1 MTCLA
6 LFSFILIVLWVLVF
20 LMIIGTVTISAT
32 CGMINEFNQGN
43 AGLFN
48 ELDLSKE
55 VKNVFNTCLLPQ
67 SSGNFTELFSSSVKP
82 NYDNQKIKDS
92 LESLGIFL
100 EGFSKYSKWRNSD
113 LSKQKESLL
122 ILISSQYLQNFQNG
136 GIYDFANI

>member
-55 VKNVFNTCLLPQ
+55 VKNVFNTCLLP
-67 SSGNFTELFSSSVKP
+67 
-82 NYDNQKIKDS
+82 
-92 LESLGIFL
+92 
-100 EGFSKYSKWRNSD
+100 
-113 LSKQKESLL
+113 
-122 ILISSQYLQNFQNG
+122 
-136 GIYDFANI
+136 